1 MININNINKTKEIS
15 TAKARKTGGGDSFS
29 SYLQNNLKVSSPQV
43 TAGGA
48 ISVADAI
55 FAAQTVD
62 GEEERQIRKK
72 LCKRASG
79 LLEKLEEIRD
89 GLLAGQISKDKLI
102 EISRMVKE
110 NRPPAQDPVLQEILD
125 EIELRV
131 EVELA
136 KLTR

>member
-1 MININNINKTKEIS
+1 MINVSNINKTKDIS
-15 TAKARKTGGGDSFS
+15 TNKARKTTGGDSFS
-29 SYLQNNLKVSSPQV
+29 SYLKDSLNVSPSQI
-43 TAGGA
+43 TGSNA

-55 FAAQTVD
+55 FATQMVD
-62 GEEERQIRKK
+62 GEEEKQIRKK
-72 LCKRASG
+72 LCKRASS

-89 GLLAGQISKDKLI
+89 GLLIGHISKDKLI

-110 NRPPAQDPVLQEILD
+110 NRPISQDEHLREILE

>member
-1 MININNINKTKEIS
+1 MINVTNINKTKDIS
-15 TAKARKTGGGDSFS
+15 TAKAKKTSGGDSFS
-29 SYLQNNLKVSSPQV
+29 SYLQSNLKVSSPQV

-48 ISVADAI
+48 ISVTEAI

-110 NRPPAQDPVLQEILD
+110 NRPPAQDPALQEILD

>member
-1 MININNINKTKEIS
+1 M
-15 TAKARKTGGGDSFS
+15 
-29 SYLQNNLKVSSPQV
+29 
-43 TAGGA
+43 
-48 ISVADAI
+48 
-55 FAAQTVD
+55 
-62 GEEERQIRKK
+62 
-72 LCKRASG
+72 
-79 LLEKLEEIRD
+79 EKLEEIRD